1 MCVRL
6 GRMFGHRVPV
16 TVVPCA
22 ISVSEVRDGRELR
35 FAADDHIVF
44 VTGRAFVD
52 LGLARCR
59 SAVPDVPAVA
69 CAERVVGWPTE
80 STVLFLIVGHVT
92 VCYHLADHTEYRRSP
107 LRRRTNRDWSPILER
122 VGTEIDRL
130 WEVRGGCWGRPPLD
144 VLAAVAALTADEVGA
159 DAAATAQPGAR

>member
-1 MCVRL
+1 
-6 GRMFGHRVPV
+6 MFGHRVPV

-22 ISVSEVRDGRELR
+22 ISVSAVRDRRELR
-35 FAADDHIVF
+35 YDADDHVVL

-59 SAVPDVPAVA
+59 SAVPDAPAVA

-80 STVLFLIVGHVT
+80 STVLFLIVGDVT
-92 VCYHLADHTEYRRSP
+92 VRYRLADHSAFQRSP
-107 LRRRTNRDWSPILER
+107 LWRRTNRDWSPILER

-130 WEVRGGCWGRPPLD
+130 WEVRGAYWGRPPLD
-144 VLAAVAALTADEVGA
+144 VLAAVAVLTADALGA
-159 DAAATAQPGAR
+159 DAAATAQPGAW